1 MLRRAAIRQWETRGV
16 TSSPILRHPLTVA
29 NYLALGEDDDQH
41 RYELQEGNLLSM
53 PSGRPHHNIAR
64 SELFGQVDPQLPE
77 QLRVVPDVD
86 IDLQLVPANQPGTVR
101 RPDLVVVQQAA
112 MERVDREGGVLRA
125 SEVVLA
131 VEIVSPGSRRTD
143 QLIKR
148 GEYADAGIPHYWI
161 IELDERPSLVVCHLA
176 GGFGYQDAP
185 AATGSVQ
192 ALEPF
197 SIHLDLDQLR

>member
-1 MLRRAAIRQWETRGV
+1 MPDAWETGEV
-16 TSSPILRHPLTVA
+16 TALPVPLRLLTVA
-29 NYLALGEDDDQH
+29 DYVALGEDDDQV
-41 RYELQEGNLLSM
+41 RYELQEGNLVMAPSAI
-53 PSGRPHHNIAR
+53 PRHNRASGR
-64 SELFGQVDPQLPE
+64 LFAQIDAQLPDR
-77 QLRVVPDVD
+77 LTVVQDVD
-86 IDLQLVPANQPGTVR
+86 LDLQLVPADQPGTVR
-101 RPDLVVVQQAA
+101 RPDLAIVDTVA
-112 MERVDREGGVLRA
+112 MERVDREGGILRA
-125 SEVVLA
+125 DEAVLV
-131 VEIVSPGSRRTD
+131 VEILSPGSLRTD
-143 QLIKR
+143 QIIKR

>member
-1 MLRRAAIRQWETRGV
+1 MLRH
-16 TSSPILRHPLTVA
+16 SLTVA

-41 RYELQEGNLLSM
+41 RCELQEGNLLFM

-64 SELFGQVDPQLPE
+64 SELFGQIDSQLPE

-86 IDLQLVPANQPGTVR
+86 LDLQLVPADQPGTVR
-101 RPDLVVVQQAA
+101 RPDLTVVAAAA
-112 MERVDREGGVLRA
+112 MERVDREGGILRA

-131 VEIVSPGSRRTD
+131 VEILSPGSRRTD
-143 QLIKR
+143 QIIKR

-161 IELDERPSLVVCHLA
+161 IELDERPALVVCHLA

-192 ALEPF
+192 VGEPLP
-197 SIHLDLDQLR
+197 IRVDLDQLC